1 MKNSYS
7 KINRVLKNNLP
18 NSIYSGLY
26 LAYQGFFNKNNI
38 DIVRLKKNA
47 SFSKPGF
54 YDFSLENIQFKIF
67 LNPNNGV
74 VDYDIF
80 ANGSFEGDILKLF
93 KQELKKDD
101 IFLDIGAN
109 IGQHSLYASF
119 FCKHVYSFEPIKR
132 IYDQFSSS
140 ILENDIFNISVY
152 NYALGREK
160 ESIPIWSSA
169 SNMGASSILY
179 SKNKKLEQYVKV
191 VKLDDIYSKAGIERV
206 DFMKIDVEGYEW
218 NVLVGAEEIIKKYR
232 PKILLEF
239 IKYEN
244 SQDNMTL
251 EHMYNF
257 IKKYEYEVYD
267 VGSEGGKFS
276 KIHSLEEA
284 LALDSTNLFCKQ

>member
-7 KINRVLKNNLP
+7 KINRVLKSSLP
-18 NSIYSGLY
+18 NSVYSSFY
-26 LAYQGFFNKNNI
+26 LTYQKFFNKNNI
-38 DIVRLKKNA
+38 DITRLRKNA
-47 SFSKPGF
+47 SFTKFGL
-54 YDFSLENIQFKIF
+54 YDFTLEDTFFKIF
-67 LNPNNGV
+67 LSPDNGV

-93 KQELKKDD
+93 KSELKKDD

-109 IGQHSLYASF
+109 IGQHSMYASF

-132 IYDQFSSS
+132 IYDQFTDSVF
-140 ILENDIFNISVY
+140 ENDILNISVY
-152 NYALGREK
+152 NYALGKEK

-191 VKLDDIYSKAGIERV
+191 IKLDDVYSVIGIEKV

-218 NVLVGAEEIIKKYR
+218 NVLLGAEELIKKYK
-232 PKILLEF
+232 PKILVEF

-244 SQDNMTL
+244 SQDGETL
-251 EHMYNF
+251 QNIYNF
-257 IKKYEYEVYD
+257 IKKYDYEIYD
-267 VGSEGGKFS
+267 VGSEGGKFN
-276 KIHSLEEA
+276 KINSLEEA